1 MRRGIRNVIAGAIV
15 TAAVST
21 LGDYLWA
28 NVLPHHR
35 PLYGL
40 AHGALLFLTVGWCL
54 GIAARRPMRAHPE
67 GSMNKLVALHAL
79 AIALSLGAMN
89 NASAQEVIKIGC
101 PTKTYFPT
109 ILATVAKEKGLFE
122 KEGLRPEITIY
133 RGGGETFEAIAAGS
147 ADLGTVAVPLI
158 ATSRKRGVLTKIVA
172 ANGDEWS
179 GWILGVKTDS
189 PIKSPKELDGKKVGI
204 TSSGSGTDTLALWAQ
219 SVDKVT
225 FQRIGV
231 GGGGLIPNLL
241 NNNLAAAVIYSPL
254 SYQVVSE
261 GKVRVLTDFATAM
274 PPNLIGGWTATE
286 KNLTD
291 RRAFIQKGLNAL
303 YGALEYM
310 RNNPD
315 YAIKTIAANNE
326 LSPEIAKMEFEK
338 TFLRLS
344 RDGQT
349 KLASV
354 EKALELAAASG
365 VKDMAPAAELFVN
378 MPITPTKP

>member
-1 MRRGIRNVIAGAIV
+1 MKRLVVLLALAAGTLLALPAGA
-15 TAAVST
+15 
-21 LGDYLWA
+21 
-28 NVLPHHR
+28 
-35 PLYGL
+35 
-40 AHGALLFLTVGWCL
+40 
-54 GIAARRPMRAHPE
+54 RAE
-67 GSMNKLVALHAL
+67 D
-79 AIALSLGAMN
+79 
-89 NASAQEVIKIGC
+89 VIRIGC

-122 KEGLRPEITIY
+122 KEGLKPEITIY

-147 ADLGTVAVPLI
+147 ADLGTVAVPLV
-158 ATSRKRGVLTKIVA
+158 ATSRKRGVLTKIVGA
-172 ANGDEWS
+172 SGDEWS

-189 PIKSPKELDGKKVGI
+189 PVKSAKELDGKKVGI
-204 TSSGSGTDTLALWAQ
+204 TSAGSGTDTLALWAQ
-219 SVDKVT
+219 SANKVS
-225 FQRIGV
+225 FSRIAV
-231 GGGGLIPNLL
+231 GGGGLVPNLL
-241 NNNLAAAVIYSPL
+241 NSNLAAAVIYSPL

-261 GKVRVLTDFATAM
+261 GKVRVLVDFATAM
-274 PPNLIGGWTATE
+274 PPNLIGGWAATE
-286 KNLTD
+286 KNLTE
-291 RRAFIQKGLNAL
+291 RRAFVQKGLNAL

-310 RNNPD
+310 RSNPD

-344 RDGQT
+344 SDGQT

-378 MPITPTKP
+378 MPITPTNP

>member
-1 MRRGIRNVIAGAIV
+1 MK
-15 TAAVST
+15 
-21 LGDYLWA
+21 
-28 NVLPHHR
+28 
-35 PLYGL
+35 
-40 AHGALLFLTVGWCL
+40 
-54 GIAARRPMRAHPE
+54 M
-67 GSMNKLVALHAL
+67 LVALHVVTLAVGAL
-79 AIALSLGAMN
+79 LGFTAG
-89 NASAQEVIKIGC
+89 ADAQEVIRIGC

-133 RGGGETFEAIAAGS
+133 RGGGETFEAITAGS

-158 ATSRKRGVLTKIVA
+158 ATSRKRGVLTKIVG

-189 PIKSPKELDGKKVGI
+189 PVKSAKELDGKKVGI
-204 TSSGSGTDTLALWAQ
+204 TSAGSGTDTLALWAQ
-219 SVDKVT
+219 SAHKAN

-231 GGGGLIPNLL
+231 GGGGLVPNLL

-261 GKVRVLTDFATAM
+261 GKVRVLIDFATAM

-286 KNLTD
+286 KNLTEK
-291 RRAFIQKGLNAL
+291 RAFIQKGLNAL

-326 LSPEIAKMEFEK
+326 LSPEIAKMEFER
-338 TFLRLS
+338 TFLKLS

-365 VKDMAPAAELFVN
+365 VKDMAPASEIFVN
-378 MPITPTKP
+378 LPIAPTKP

>member
-1 MRRGIRNVIAGAIV
+1 MR
-15 TAAVST
+15 TM
-21 LGDYLWA
+21 
-28 NVLPHHR
+28 
-35 PLYGL
+35 
-40 AHGALLFLTVGWCL
+40 LTVML
-54 GIAARRPMRAHPE
+54 IM
-67 GSMNKLVALHAL
+67 AL
-79 AIALSLGAMN
+79 AAGGVAALA
-89 NASAQEVIKIGC
+89 ADAVAQEVIRIGC

-109 ILATVAKEKGLFE
+109 ILATVAKDKGLFE
-122 KEGLRPEITIY
+122 KEGLKPEITIY

-158 ATSRKRGVLTKIVA
+158 ATSRKRGVLTKIVGGV
-172 ANGDEWS
+172 GDEWS

-189 PIKSPKELDGKKVGI
+189 PIKSAKELDGKKVGI
-204 TSSGSGTDTLALWAQ
+204 TSAGSGTDTLALWAQ
-219 SVDKVT
+219 SEHKVT
-225 FQRIGV
+225 FSRIGV
-231 GGGGLIPNLL
+231 GGGGLVPNLL

-261 GKVRVLTDFATAM
+261 GRVRTLIDFATAM

-315 YAIKTIAANNE
+315 YAIKTIAENNE
-326 LSPEIAKMEFEK
+326 LSPAIAKMEFEK

-349 KLASV
+349 KLAAV

-365 VKDMAPAAELFVN
+365 VKDMAPAAEVFQN
-378 MPITPTKP
+378 MPIVPTRP

>member
-1 MRRGIRNVIAGAIV
+1 MRAKFGALQVAALAFGALCGLSAGA
-15 TAAVST
+15 AA
-21 LGDYLWA
+21 
-28 NVLPHHR
+28 
-35 PLYGL
+35 
-40 AHGALLFLTVGWCL
+40 
-54 GIAARRPMRAHPE
+54 E
-67 GSMNKLVALHAL
+67 
-79 AIALSLGAMN
+79 
-89 NASAQEVIKIGC
+89 EVIRIGC

-109 ILATVAKEKGLFE
+109 ILATVAQEKGLFQ
-122 KEGLRPEITIY
+122 KEGLKPEITIY

-158 ATSRKRGVLTKIVA
+158 ATSRKRGVLTKIVG

-179 GWILGVKTDS
+179 GWILGVKADS
-189 PIKSPKELDGKKVGI
+189 PIKAAKELDGKKVGI

-219 SVDKVT
+219 SAHKVT
-225 FQRIGV
+225 FSRIGV
-231 GGGGLIPNLL
+231 GGGGLVPNLL

-261 GKVRVLTDFATAM
+261 GKVRVLIDFATAM

-286 KNLTD
+286 KNLTE

-315 YAIKTIAANNE
+315 YAVKTIATNNE
-326 LSPEIAKMEFEK
+326 LPIEIAKMEYEK

-344 RDGQT
+344 RDGRST
-349 KLASV
+349 LASV

-365 VKDMAPAAELFVN
+365 VKDMAPAGEVFQN

>member
-1 MRRGIRNVIAGAIV
+1 MRA
-15 TAAVST
+15 T
-21 LGDYLWA
+21 LA
-28 NVLPHHR
+28 
-35 PLYGL
+35 
-40 AHGALLFLTVGWCL
+40 ALLIIVL
-54 GIAARRPMRAHPE
+54 AAGVMA
-67 GSMNKLVALHAL
+67 GLSNDVA
-79 AIALSLGAMN
+79 
-89 NASAQEVIKIGC
+89 AQEVIRIGC

-109 ILATVAKEKGLFE
+109 ILATVAKDKGLFE
-122 KEGLRPEITIY
+122 KEGLKPEITIY

-158 ATSRKRGVLTKIVA
+158 ATSRKRGVLTKIVGGS
-172 ANGDEWS
+172 GDEWS

-189 PIKSPKELDGKKVGI
+189 PVKSAKELDGKKVGI
-204 TSSGSGTDTLALWAQ
+204 TSAGSGTDTLALWAQ
-219 SVDKVT
+219 SEHKVT
-225 FQRIGV
+225 FSRIGV
-231 GGGGLIPNLL
+231 GGGGLVPNLL

-261 GKVRVLTDFATAM
+261 GKVRPLIDFATAM

-291 RRAFIQKGLNAL
+291 RRTVIQKGLNAL

-315 YAIKTIAANNE
+315 YAIKTIAENNE
-326 LSPEIAKMEFEK
+326 LAPAIAKMEFER

-349 KLASV
+349 KLAAV

-365 VKDMAPAAELFVN
+365 VKDMAPAVEVFQN
-378 MPITPTKP
+378 MPIVPTKP

>member
-1 MRRGIRNVIAGAIV
+1 MRTPLAALLILALAAGA
-15 TAAVST
+15 A
-21 LGDYLWA
+21 G
-28 NVLPHHR
+28 
-35 PLYGL
+35 GL
-40 AHGALLFLTVGWCL
+40 A
-54 GIAARRPMRAHPE
+54 PD
-67 GSMNKLVALHAL
+67 VA
-79 AIALSLGAMN
+79 
-89 NASAQEVIKIGC
+89 AQEVIRIGC

-109 ILATVAKEKGLFE
+109 ILATVAKDKGLFE
-122 KEGLRPEITIY
+122 KEGLKPEITIY

-158 ATSRKRGVLTKIVA
+158 ATSRKRGVLTKIVGGS
-172 ANGDEWS
+172 GDEWS

-189 PIKSPKELDGKKVGI
+189 PIKSAKELDGKKVGI
-204 TSSGSGTDTLALWAQ
+204 TSAGSGTDTLALWAQ
-219 SVDKVT
+219 SEQKVS

-231 GGGGLIPNLL
+231 GGGGLVPNLL

-261 GKVRVLTDFATAM
+261 GKVRVLIDFATAM

-286 KNLTD
+286 KNLAD

-315 YAIKTIAANNE
+315 YAVKTIAENNE
-326 LSPEIAKMEFEK
+326 LSPAIAKMEYEK

-365 VKDMAPAAELFVN
+365 VKDMAPAAEVFQN
-378 MPITPTKP
+378 MPIVPTKP

>member
-1 MRRGIRNVIAGAIV
+1 MK
-15 TAAVST
+15 T
-21 LGDYLWA
+21 
-28 NVLPHHR
+28 
-35 PLYGL
+35 
-40 AHGALLFLTVGWCL
+40 
-54 GIAARRPMRAHPE
+54 
-67 GSMNKLVALHAL
+67 LVALHAL
-79 AIALSLGAMN
+79 AIALSLLIPR
-89 NASAQEVIKIGC
+89 SADAQDVIKIGC

-109 ILATVAKEKGLFE
+109 ILATVAKDKGLFE
-122 KEGLRPEITIY
+122 KEGLKPEITIY

-204 TSSGSGTDTLALWAQ
+204 TSAGSGTDTLALWAQ

-231 GGGGLIPNLL
+231 GGGGLVPNLL

-286 KNLTD
+286 KNLAE

-310 RNNPD
+310 RNNPE

-365 VKDMAPAAELFVN
+365 VKDMAPAAELFLN

>member
-1 MRRGIRNVIAGAIV
+1 MNAKLFALQ
-15 TAAVST
+15 AA
-21 LGDYLWA
+21 A
-28 NVLPHHR
+28 
-35 PLYGL
+35 L
-40 AHGALLFLTVGWCL
+40 ACGALFG
-54 GIAARRPMRAHPE
+54 
-67 GSMNKLVALHAL
+67 
-79 AIALSLGAMN
+79 LSDGAE
-89 NASAQEVIKIGC
+89 AQEVIRIGC

-122 KEGLRPEITIY
+122 KEGLKPEITIY

-158 ATSRKRGVLTKIVA
+158 ATSRKRGVLTRIVG

-189 PIKSPKELDGKKVGI
+189 PIKAAKELEGKKVGI
-204 TSSGSGTDTLALWAQ
+204 TSAGSGTDTLALWTQ
-219 SVDKVT
+219 SAHKVS
-225 FQRIGV
+225 FSRIGV
-231 GGGGLIPNLL
+231 GGGGLVPNLL
-241 NNNLAAAVIYSPL
+241 NNNLDAAVIYSPL

-261 GKVRVLTDFATAM
+261 KKVRVLIDFATAM

-286 KNLTD
+286 KALTD

-315 YAIKTIAANNE
+315 YAIKTIATNNE
-326 LSPEIAKMEFEK
+326 LSPEIAKMEFER

-365 VKDMAPAAELFVN
+365 VKDMAPASEVFQN
-378 MPITPTKP
+378 MPITPTRP

>member
-1 MRRGIRNVIAGAIV
+1 MLRAHDNQGTQSGEEAMRAKFVALQ
-15 TAAVST
+15 AA
-21 LGDYLWA
+21 A
-28 NVLPHHR
+28 
-35 PLYGL
+35 L
-40 AHGALLFLTVGWCL
+40 AFGALFGLSTS
-54 GIAARRPMRAHPE
+54 AAAE
-67 GSMNKLVALHAL
+67 
-79 AIALSLGAMN
+79 
-89 NASAQEVIKIGC
+89 EVIRIGC

-109 ILATVAKEKGLFE
+109 ILATVAQEKGLFQ
-122 KEGLRPEITIY
+122 KEGLKAEITVY

-158 ATSRKRGVLTKIVA
+158 ATSRKRGVLTKIVG

-179 GWILGVKTDS
+179 GWILGVKADS
-189 PIKSPKELDGKKVGI
+189 PIKTAKELEGKKVGI

-219 SVDKVT
+219 SAHKVA
-225 FQRIGV
+225 FSRIGV
-231 GGGGLIPNLL
+231 GGGGLVPNLL

-261 GKVRVLTDFATAM
+261 GKVRVLIDFATAM

-286 KNLTD
+286 KNLTE

-315 YAIKTIAANNE
+315 YAVKTIATNNE
-326 LSPEIAKMEFEK
+326 LPIEIAKMEFEK

-349 KLASV
+349 TLASV

-365 VKDMAPAAELFVN
+365 VKDMAPAGEVFQN

>member
-1 MRRGIRNVIAGAIV
+1 MTTKSVAR
-15 TAAVST
+15 
-21 LGDYLWA
+21 
-28 NVLPHHR
+28 
-35 PLYGL
+35 L
-40 AHGALLFLTVGWCL
+40 AMLVALGALLSLP
-54 GIAARRPMRAHPE
+54 AA
-67 GSMNKLVALHAL
+67 
-79 AIALSLGAMN
+79 
-89 NASAQEVIKIGC
+89 ASAQEVIKIGC

-122 KEGLRPEITIY
+122 KEGLKPEITIY

-179 GWILGVKTDS
+179 GWILGVKADS

-204 TSSGSGTDTLALWAQ
+204 TSAGSGTDTLALWAQ

-261 GKVRVLTDFATAM
+261 GEVRVLTDFATAM
-274 PPNLIGGWTATE
+274 PPNLIGGWTAAE
-286 KNLTD
+286 ENLTD
-291 RRAFIQKGLNAL
+291 PPAVHQKGP
-303 YGALEYM
+303 
-310 RNNPD
+310 NP
-315 YAIKTIAANNE
+315 A
-326 LSPEIAKMEFEK
+326 
-338 TFLRLS
+338 S
-344 RDGQT
+344 RARQHLGH
-349 KLASV
+349 
-354 EKALELAAASG
+354 
-365 VKDMAPAAELFVN
+365 P
-378 MPITPTKP
+378 